1 MAPIWSGSARSSTFS
16 LMNSLFTTSLGWLR
30 IAAFLEGVSFLLLLG
45 VAMPMKYLAGNP
57 GMVRSVGT
65 IHGFLF
71 LAFLALLLMV
81 KDKLDWPMRTAALA
95 ILAAVLPFGTFWADV
110 KLFRRTSA

>member
-1 MAPIWSGSARSSTFS
+1 MNALFS
-16 LMNSLFTTSLGWLR
+16 TSLGWLR

-45 VAMPMKYLAGNP
+45 VAMPLKYLAGKP
-57 GMVRSVGT
+57 EMVRHVGT

-71 LAFLALLLMV
+71 LAFLALLLTV

-95 ILAAVLPFGTFWADV
+95 IVASVLPFGTFWADV